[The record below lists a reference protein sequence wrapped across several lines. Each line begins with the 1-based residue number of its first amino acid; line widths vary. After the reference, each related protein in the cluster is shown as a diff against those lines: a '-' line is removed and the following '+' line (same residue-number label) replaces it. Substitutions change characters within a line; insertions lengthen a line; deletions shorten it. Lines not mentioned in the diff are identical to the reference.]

1 MGILKRKATGEKV
14 QETSSTAALAV
25 AQSASEKDFQQQ
37 VVDLAR
43 LNHWMVYHTA
53 DSRRSY
59 PGFPDL
65 VMVRGPMLLAL
76 ELKTEAGKVTVQQQE
91 WIDALQKVRIVSA
104 DIARPHHWP
113 DIERALTSRAR

>member
-1 MGILKRKATGEKV
+1 M
-14 QETSSTAALAV
+14 STAREVMDGAMSEADW
-25 AQSASEKDFQQQ
+25 QSQ
-37 VVDLAR
+37 VVDAAR
-43 LNHWMVYHTA
+43 KAGWLTWHSY

-65 VMVRGPMLLAL
+65 MMVRGPMLIAL

-113 DIERALTSRAR
+113 DIERALTSKAR

>member
-1 MGILKRKATGEKV
+1 MTAR
-14 QETSSTAALAV
+14 ETLDNAMSEADWQTQIVNAARQAGWLTWHA
-25 AQSASEKDFQQQ
+25 
-37 VVDLAR
+37 
-43 LNHWMVYHTA
+43 Y

-65 VMVRGPMLLAL
+65 IMVRGPMLIAL

-113 DIERALTSRAR
+113 DIERALTSKAR

>member
-1 MGILKRKATGEKV
+1 MTTARAALDGAMSERDWQTTVVDAARKAGWLTWH
-14 QETSSTAALAV
+14 S
-25 AQSASEKDFQQQ
+25 
-37 VVDLAR
+37 
-43 LNHWMVYHTA
+43 Y

-65 VMVRGPMLLAL
+65 MMVRGPMLLAL
-76 ELKTEAGKVTVQQQE
+76 ELKTEKGKVTVQQQE
-91 WIDALQKVRIVSA
+91 WIDALKKVRIVSA